1 MINVLLK
8 RFLQKYTT
16 AFFFV
21 TFQDICC
28 DVDSKRDDMKW
39 MVQVLDSLLP
49 YVSEEQRHAEQRN
62 LEGLVGRYKHLIPT
76 IDMTIT
82 KTEMYT
88 KCFVYKKEVSEVSTW
103 PLVRLCTR
111 LRVVKLYSKITY
123 VF

>member
-1 MINVLLK
+1 
-8 RFLQKYTT
+8 
-16 AFFFV
+16 
-21 TFQDICC
+21 
-28 DVDSKRDDMKW
+28 MKW

-103 PLVRLCTR
+103 PLVRLFTR
-111 LRVVKLYSKITY
+111 LRVVKLYLKITN